1 MTEMD
6 QGSDD
11 AIRGAVCEVL
21 ANALQLGERA
31 GQFDL
36 STPLLGSIAELDS
49 IAVVTVLTMLEEYYG
64 FLVEDDEITADTFE
78 TLGSLVRFVR
88 EKLGT

>member
-1 MTEMD
+1 
-6 QGSDD
+6 
-11 AIRGAVCEVL
+11 
-21 ANALQLGERA
+21 
-31 GQFDL
+31 
-36 STPLLGSIAELDS
+36 
-49 IAVVTVLTMLEEYYG
+49 MLEEYYG